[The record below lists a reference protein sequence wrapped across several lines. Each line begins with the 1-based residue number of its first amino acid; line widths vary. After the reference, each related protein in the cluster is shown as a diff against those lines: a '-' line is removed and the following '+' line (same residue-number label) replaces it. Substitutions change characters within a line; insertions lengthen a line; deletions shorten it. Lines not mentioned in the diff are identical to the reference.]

1 MKPGFN
7 APAGL
12 AIGAGAPILSRCP
25 ANTYRAGTT
34 AYNPSVGL
42 TCTPCATGL
51 RTLPFVDGA
60 TSRDACLVA
69 PGSGFNAATGTAAE
83 CTVGYYGSGW
93 NRSALQKRSAP
104 ATAAIWTG
112 LDLIRMQ
119 APAAASCMRASPGR
133 GHRPPAGA
141 PAGGRSRCTRANRA
155 GPVRITLFRPWTRPL
170 CAPAT
175 DPCLPCDAAGGSITT
190 LRNGSESVDECM
202 LPPGHGA
209 TRVRSGAG
217 LTGGLTGGICAPNT
231 FGRPNATYGLQ
242 EIPW

>member
-1 MKPGFN
+1 MLWCTTRLPCRNRPPIGRRLPERLAARATCCSSESTFEPTPVLPTPDLSHVSYMLIVPTHPQTVVKPGFN
-7 APAGL
+7 APANL
-12 AIGAGAPILSRCP
+12 TIGATAQALLRCP

-34 AYNPSVGL
+34 AYNPTVGL

-83 CTVGYYGSGW
+83 CTVGSYGIGW

-104 ATAAIWTG
+104 ATAAILTG

-133 GHRPPAGA
+133 GHRPPAG
-141 PAGGRSRCTRANRA
+141 GRSRCTRAKRGAPSGSPSFRRA
-155 GPVRITLFRPWTRPL
+155 PL
-170 CAPAT
+170 
-175 DPCLPCDAAGGSITT
+175 
-190 LRNGSESVDECM
+190 R
-202 LPPGHGA
+202 
-209 TRVRSGAG
+209 
-217 LTGGLTGGICAPNT
+217 
-231 FGRPNATYGLQ
+231 
-242 EIPW
+242 